1 MYAPNETIFY
11 VSLSSFKEQNLHFS
25 LNVLTRD
32 VYVKDATD
40 KNRQYIEDLTKIVK
54 MKYPDAEE
62 FSHRVQVLSNGD
74 DFSIQSFLI
83 LKLPITNIESFA
95 VLLDQIQPFIIKC
108 RKIKNVTV
116 SLGKNEFK

>member
-11 VSLSSFKEQNLHFS
+11 DSLSSFKEQNLHFS

-83 LKLPITNIESFA
+83 LKLLITNIESFA
-95 VLLDQIQPFIIKC
+95 VLLDQIQSFIIKC